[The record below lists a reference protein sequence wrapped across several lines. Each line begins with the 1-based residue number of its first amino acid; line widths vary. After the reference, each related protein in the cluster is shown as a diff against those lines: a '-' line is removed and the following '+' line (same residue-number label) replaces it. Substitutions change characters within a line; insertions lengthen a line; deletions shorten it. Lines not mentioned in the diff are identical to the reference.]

1 MSNEF
6 VVLLSIVVAILGG
19 GCATWVIALLKQN
32 EYLKAEVQFLG
43 EEYNKVAEAR
53 DLAKENHRRNGQ
65 IAREYQVLC
74 GDLEEEIQTLK
85 ARNASKSVF
94 QPITYGCGHQ
104 GWADGSDETSECD
117 TCIAK
122 WRKWMS

>member
-85 ARNASKSVF
+85 ARNAF
-94 QPITYGCGHQ
+94 L
-104 GWADGSDETSECD
+104 ETSAANGWKD
-117 TCIAK
+117 AADK
-122 WRKWMS
+122 WQQAVDLRNK

>member
-6 VVLLSIVVAILGG
+6 VVLLSIVVAAIGG
-19 GCATWVIALLKQN
+19 GMSVACYFLAKQN
-32 EYLKAEVQFLG
+32 EYLRAEVQFLG

-74 GDLEEEIQTLK
+74 GDLEEEIETLK
-85 ARNASKSVF
+85 ARNAF
-94 QPITYGCGHQ
+94 L
-104 GWADGSDETSECD
+104 ETSAANGWKD
-117 TCIAK
+117 AADK
-122 WRKWMS
+122 WQQLVDLRNK